1 VSRFDTFRRD
11 GQRCKGIATEKSYRV
26 GPTPGPR
33 PCRRFA
39 VKGEEYCPQHRPR
52 RVGVK
57 K

>member
-11 GQRCKGIATEKSYRV
+11 GQRCKGIAVEKSYRV